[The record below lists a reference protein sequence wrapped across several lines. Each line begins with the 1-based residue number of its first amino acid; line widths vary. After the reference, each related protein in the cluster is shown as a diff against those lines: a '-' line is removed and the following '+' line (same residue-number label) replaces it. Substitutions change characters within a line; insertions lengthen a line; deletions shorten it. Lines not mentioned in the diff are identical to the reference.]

1 MKFQLKQS
9 GRSKLP
15 YQTLSPDKKLL
26 KRYRKEVSSES
37 QVSELLLITD
47 RQNSFLY
54 YARHFCAAQLE
65 L

>member
-26 KRYRKEVSSES
+26 KRYRKEISSEKES
-37 QVSELLLITD
+37 GL
-47 RQNSFLY
+47 R
-54 YARHFCAAQLE
+54 AASYN
-65 L
+65 